1 MKKNIRSN
9 KKLNKAILAH
19 ISDWKGT
26 VHGTAIKTMW
36 DNGDDYEKICEAAS
50 IDISQFPEE
59 AVFLCSKNLKTQK
72 NNK

>member
-9 KKLNKAILAH
+9 KKLNNAILKH
-19 ISDWKGT
+19 IADWNGT
-26 VHGTAIKTMW
+26 VHGSAIKTMW

-59 AVFLCSKNLKTQK
+59 AVFYALKI
-72 NNK
+72 